1 MTPTMA
7 PPEEILTTEAI
18 QRTGFG
24 MTQIWRL
31 IHEGKVKARMIGRDW
46 LIEVG
51 SLDHYMKT
59 RRRPGRP
66 PFAKR
71 E

>member
-1 MTPTMA
+1 MPNEVLTP
-7 PPEEILTTEAI
+7 EAMR
-18 QRTGFG
+18 RTGYG

-46 LIEVG
+46 LIEVR
-51 SLDHYMKT
+51 SLDHYVKT
-59 RRRPGRP
+59 RRKPGRP
-66 PFAKR
+66 PVGKR